1 MKKKKSRYFFKVL
14 FWLFVV
20 FVALLIAYES
30 GYYETKA
37 HNKAVLTNEAIKEF
51 ESDVK
56 NGKVVDLD
64 KYLKDERKDYSNG
77 VTKVGNKIS
86 NSISEVM
93 TKGISGIF
101 NVLKGLF
108 W

>member
-37 HNKAVLTNEAIKEF
+37 HNNAVLTNEAIKEF